1 MMANKKL
8 RTLYICY
15 FGVREPLVQTQ
26 VLTYLRQLSS
36 NGIDVSLLTFEPD
49 FLSSWGR
56 DEKQDCHDRLAADGI
71 RWFILPYHKRPS
83 APATVYDILAGARFV
98 TKLIRKH
105 SIDVLHA
112 RSHIPL
118 AIVLLARAWT
128 GCPLIFD
135 IRGLMAEE
143 YVDAGIWQEDSLVFR
158 AIKRLE
164 RTGIAKAEQIVVLT
178 NRMRQWLVEQR
189 LAGTE
194 KIEVIPCCVD
204 FSIFER
210 ANTEPENPLRRFELI
225 YAGSVEGLYLLEEM
239 GHFFLALRA
248 RQPDAF
254 FRILT
259 RATPEYVAKVFQKLG
274 IDANDY
280 AVESAAPVTVPF
292 RLRKAD
298 IGISFRKPTFSQIA
312 ASPTKIPEYLAAGI
326 PVVCNTGIGD
336 MDRLIE
342 DENVGVLVSELNA
355 EQFAESVEKILILA
369 KNDKVSQKCIQVA
382 RRGFDL
388 NLVGGAGY
396 LRVYRKIE
404 KSLALEATYTVI
416 S

>member
-1 MMANKKL
+1 MADKRL

-26 VLTYLRQLSS
+26 VLPYLRQLSS
-36 NGIDVSLLTFEPD
+36 KGIDVSLLTFEPD

-56 DEKQDCHDRLAADGI
+56 DEKQACHDRLAVDGI
-71 RWFILPYHKRPS
+71 QWFALPYHKRPS

-98 TKLIRKH
+98 TKLIRRH

-112 RSHIPL
+112 RSHIAL
-118 AIVLLARAWT
+118 AIALLARART

-143 YVDAGIWQEDSLVFR
+143 YVDAGIWQENSIVFR

-164 RTGIAKAEQIVVLT
+164 KAGITKAAQIVVLT
-178 NRMRQWLVEQR
+178 SRMRDWLVEQE
-189 LAGTE
+189 LANPE

-204 FSIFER
+204 FSIFES
-210 ANTEPENPLRRFELI
+210 ADAEPEDLARRFELI

-239 GHFFLALRA
+239 GRFFQALRA
-248 RQPDAF
+248 SQPAAF

-259 RATPEYVAKVFQKLG
+259 RAAPEYVAKVFQKLG

-280 AVESAAPVTVPF
+280 AVEAVAPVTIPF
-292 RLRKAD
+292 YLRKAD

-336 MDRLIE
+336 MDRVIE
-342 DENVGVLVSELNA
+342 DENVGVLIGELND
-355 EQFAESVEKILILA
+355 EQFAVSVEKILILA
-369 KNDKVSQKCIQVA
+369 KDKNVSERCIQIA
-382 RRGFDL
+382 RRSFDL
-388 NLVGGAGY
+388 NLTGSAGY
-396 LRVYRKIE
+396 MRVYRKIE
-404 KSLALEATYTVI
+404 KALGMEAPYTAI